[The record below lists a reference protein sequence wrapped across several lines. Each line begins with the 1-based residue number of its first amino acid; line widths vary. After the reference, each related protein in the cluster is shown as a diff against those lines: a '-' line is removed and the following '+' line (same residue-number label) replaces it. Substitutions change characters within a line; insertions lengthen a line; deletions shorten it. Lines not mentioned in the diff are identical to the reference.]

1 MKEIQYEIVKEIAV
15 LSASDSGYTKEI
27 NLISWNGREPKY
39 DIRSFS
45 PNREKCGKGITLNA
59 DEAAA
64 LLEALQKEVNS
75 GDCAL
80 PGFVDSKN
88 EEKTER
94 NAGYLVVSH
103 SGGGMLRQGTR
114 KGIRRTPANRGM
126 RAHWVVKGLDISED
140 VCHGMCP

>member
-75 GDCAL
+75 GDRRYEI
-80 PGFVDSKN
+80 D
-88 EEKTER
+88 R
-94 NAGYLVVSH
+94 AGRVQTLSC
-103 SGGGMLRQGTR
+103 RAWQGR
-114 KGIRRTPANRGM
+114 FN
-126 RAHWVVKGLDISED
+126 
-140 VCHGMCP
+140 

>member
-15 LSASDSGYTKEI
+15 LSKGDSGYTKEI

-64 LLEALQKEVNS
+64 LLEALSSDGKVYRNS
-75 GDCAL
+75 GKYEQSPDH
-80 PGFVDSKN
+80 
-88 EEKTER
+88 E
-94 NAGYLVVSH
+94 
-103 SGGGMLRQGTR
+103 
-114 KGIRRTPANRGM
+114 NR
-126 RAHWVVKGLDISED
+126 S
-140 VCHGMCP
+140 P

>member
-1 MKEIQYEIVKEIAV
+1 MKLWTDKNQKAKTETGQEMKEIQYEIVKEIAV

-64 LLEALQKEVNS
+64 LLKALQKELNS
-75 GDCAL
+75 GD
-80 PGFVDSKN
+80 
-88 EEKTER
+88 
-94 NAGYLVVSH
+94 
-103 SGGGMLRQGTR
+103 
-114 KGIRRTPANRGM
+114 
-126 RAHWVVKGLDISED
+126 
-140 VCHGMCP
+140 

>member
-75 GDCAL
+75 GQWIYPLQYVCEFL
-80 PGFVDSKN
+80 
-88 EEKTER
+88 
-94 NAGYLVVSH
+94 
-103 SGGGMLRQGTR
+103 
-114 KGIRRTPANRGM
+114 
-126 RAHWVVKGLDISED
+126 ISS
-140 VCHGMCP
+140 

>member
-15 LSASDSGYTKEI
+15 LSKGDSGYTKEI

-45 PNREKCGKGITLNA
+45 PNREKCGKGITLND

-75 GDCAL
+75 GD
-80 PGFVDSKN
+80 
-88 EEKTER
+88 
-94 NAGYLVVSH
+94 
-103 SGGGMLRQGTR
+103 
-114 KGIRRTPANRGM
+114 
-126 RAHWVVKGLDISED
+126 
-140 VCHGMCP
+140 